1 MAYVPTVTL
10 YNSDT
15 PFVDPVTLS
24 ATDGTIEIDSTYN
37 NYQISGGTYGANVN
51 IDSGVTLAIG
61 GQSSNV
67 WNIGSA
73 AQGYGTN
80 VNVSGTITFTS
91 NVNLSGG
98 SSINVEDGGVV
109 TLGPLNMA
117 AGASVV
123 VNNGGHLILN
133 GVGTT
138 TTGISFGT
146 EGGTIEVASGVSLSI
161 LSKITGIKVGD
172 TIIIDGVTSNGI
184 SETDD
189 GVYTLTQNGTE
200 LQATG
205 RFQPVLANG
214 VEGFTVYTDANGN
227 TILTAVDYS
236 NICFLAGSM
245 VRTPEGDVAVEN
257 LRSGD
262 HVVALVNGQNVTREV
277 VWTGVA
283 HAKIKA
289 DMPDDMAGYPVRILK
304 NAFAEGV
311 PYKDMLITAEHCLF
325 IDGKMVP
332 ARMLVNGS
340 SIFYDRSIT
349 DYDYYHVETAEHSV
363 LTVDGMLTESYLDT
377 GNRAA
382 FVSNGNVVSLGRAKS
397 WAEDA
402 AAPLAVSRDAV
413 EPIFAALAQRA
424 SSIEGRR
431 EETQTYTMTTDHD
444 LHLITNTGAIIRSV
458 REKAGRVSF
467 MLPTGVNSVRLV
479 SRSNRPSDVIGPFV
493 DDRRHLG
500 VLVGEVSVVNAD
512 VTHNVTAHTDTENL
526 SGWYPLEGADYRW
539 TNGNAELPLGKA
551 VNGMGMLSIQI
562 VAAGPYFSEQKIEG
576 QSALQA

>member
-1 MAYVPTVTL
+1 MAKSLTL
-10 YNSDT
+10 TNPETGDEEVLTS
-15 PFVDPVTLS
+15 
-24 ATDGTIEIDSTYN
+24 N
-37 NYQISGGTYGANVN
+37 
-51 IDSGVTLAIG
+51 
-61 GQSSNV
+61 SSNV
-67 WNIGSA
+67 IEITSDYNGWTVTGTTTA
-73 AQGYGTN
+73 TN
-80 VNVSGTITFTS
+80 VLIDADTSIDIGGNDSNVWSIGLASAGNSTTVTVKGTLNLTS
-91 NVNLSGG
+91 NVNLRSG
-98 SSINVEDGGVV
+98 SSVVVEDGGKV

-117 AGASVV
+117 SGSSVI
-123 VNNGGHLILN
+123 VNNGGYLVLN
-133 GVGTT
+133 GVGATQ
-138 TTGISFGT
+138 TGIAFGT
-146 EGGTIEVASGVSLSI
+146 EGGTIEVASGMSLSI
-161 LSKITGIKVGD
+161 LSKITGIQVGD
-172 TIIIDGVTSNGI
+172 TIIIDGVTSDGI
-184 SETDD
+184 NETED
-189 GVYTLTQNGTE
+189 GIYTLTQNGTE

-227 TILTAVDYS
+227 TVLTAVDYS

-562 VAAGPYFSEQKIEG
+562 VAAGPYFSEQKVEG

>member
-1 MAYVPTVTL
+1 MAKSLTL
-10 YNSDT
+10 TNPETGDEEVLT
-15 PFVDPVTLS
+15 P
-24 ATDGTIEIDSTYN
+24 N
-37 NYQISGGTYGANVN
+37 
-51 IDSGVTLAIG
+51 
-61 GQSSNV
+61 SSNV
-67 WNIGSA
+67 IEITSDYNGWTVTGTTTA
-73 AQGYGTN
+73 TN
-80 VNVSGTITFTS
+80 VLIDADTSIDIGGNDSNVWSIGLASTGNTTTVTVKGTLNLTS
-91 NVNLSGG
+91 NVNLRSG
-98 SSINVEDGGVV
+98 SSVVVEDGGKV

-117 AGASVV
+117 SGSSVI
-123 VNNGGHLILN
+123 VNDGGYLVLN
-133 GVGTT
+133 GVGATQ
-138 TTGISFGT
+138 TGIAFGT
-146 EGGTIEVASGVSLSI
+146 EGGTIEVASGMSLSI
-161 LSKITGIKVGD
+161 LSKITGIQVGD
-172 TIIIDGVTSNGI
+172 TIIIDGVTSDGI
-184 SETDD
+184 NETED
-189 GVYTLTQNGTE
+189 GIYTLTQNGTE

-227 TILTAVDYS
+227 TVLTAVDYS

-245 VRTPEGDVAVEN
+245 VRTPEGDVAVET

-262 HVVALVNGQNVTREV
+262 QVVAYVDGQNVTRDV
-277 VWTGVA
+277 VWAGVA

-289 DMPDDMAGYPVRILK
+289 DMPDDVAGYPVRILK
-304 NAFAEGV
+304 NAISEGV

-332 ARMLVNGS
+332 ARMLVNGAT
-340 SIFYDRSIT
+340 IFYDRSIT
-349 DYDYYHVETAEHSV
+349 DYDYYHIETAEHSV
-363 LTVDGMLTESYLDT
+363 LIVDGMLTESYLDT

-402 AAPLAVSRDAV
+402 AAPLAVSREVV
-413 EPIFAALAQRA
+413 EPIFTALARRA
-424 SSIEGRR
+424 SSVEGHRDV
-431 EETQTYTMTTDHD
+431 TQSGEVTTAHD

-562 VAAGPYFSEQKIEG
+562 VAAGPYFSEQKVEG

>member
-1 MAYVPTVTL
+1 MEITSDYNGWTVTGTTTATNVL
-10 YNSDT
+10 IDADT
-15 PFVDPVTLS
+15 S
-24 ATDGTIEIDSTYN
+24 ID
-37 NYQISGGTYGANVN
+37 
-51 IDSGVTLAIG
+51 IG
-61 GQSSNV
+61 GNDSNV
-67 WNIGSA
+67 WSIGLASA
-73 AQGYGTN
+73 GNSTTVTVKGTLN
-80 VNVSGTITFTS
+80 LTS
-91 NVNLSGG
+91 NVNLRSG
-98 SSINVEDGGVV
+98 SSVVVEDGGKV

-117 AGASVV
+117 SGSSVI
-123 VNNGGHLILN
+123 VNNGGYLVLN
-133 GVGTT
+133 GVGATQ
-138 TTGISFGT
+138 TGIAFGT
-146 EGGTIEVASGVSLSI
+146 EGGTIEVASGMSLSI
-161 LSKITGIKVGD
+161 LSKITGIQVGD
-172 TIIIDGVTSNGI
+172 TIIIDGVTSDGI
-184 SETDD
+184 NETED
-189 GVYTLTQNGTE
+189 GIYTLTQNGTE

-227 TILTAVDYS
+227 TVLTAVDYS

-500 VLVGEVSVVNAD
+500 VLVGEVTVVNAD
-512 VTHNVTAHTDTENL
+512 ITHNVTSHTDTANL
-526 SGWYPLEGADYRW
+526 SGWYPLDGAECRW
-539 TNGNAELPLGKA
+539 TDGNADLPLGKA
-551 VNGMGMLSIQI
+551 INGMGMLNIQI
-562 VAAGPYFSEQKIEG
+562 LAAGPYISEQPAEV
-576 QSALQA
+576 QSALKA

>member
-1 MAYVPTVTL
+1 MADTGATVDL
-10 YNSDT
+10 YIAKP
-15 PFVDPVTLS
+15 PFTPVTLS
-24 ATDGTIEIDSTYN
+24 DTDGTIEIGSTYN
-37 NYQISGGTYGANVN
+37 GYSISGDTFGATVD

-61 GQSSNV
+61 GKTSNV
-67 WNIGSA
+67 WNIGA
-73 AQGYGTN
+73 DYEGYTTT
-80 VNVSGTITFTS
+80 VNVSGTITFTG
-91 NVNLSGG
+91 NVNLSAG
-98 SSINVEDGGVV
+98 SSINVESGAVV
-109 TLGPLNMA
+109 TLGPINMA
-117 AGASVV
+117 SGSSVV
-123 VNNGGHLILN
+123 VNNGGRLILN

-146 EGGTIEVASGVSLSI
+146 EGGTIEVASGMSLSI

-172 TIIIDGVTSNGI
+172 TIIIDGVKSAGI
-184 SETDD
+184 TED
-189 GVYTLTQNGTE
+189 GNTYTLLDENGNQ

-205 RFQPVLANG
+205 RFQPVLENG

-227 TILTAVDYS
+227 TVLTAVDYS

-245 VRTPEGDVAVEN
+245 VRTPEGDVAVES

-562 VAAGPYFSEQKIEG
+562 LAAGPYISEQPAEV
-576 QSALQA
+576 QSALKA

>member
-1 MAYVPTVTL
+1 MAKSLTL
-10 YNSDT
+10 TNPETGDEEVLT
-15 PFVDPVTLS
+15 P
-24 ATDGTIEIDSTYN
+24 N
-37 NYQISGGTYGANVN
+37 
-51 IDSGVTLAIG
+51 
-61 GQSSNV
+61 SSNV
-67 WNIGSA
+67 IEITSDYNGWTVTGTTTA
-73 AQGYGTN
+73 TN
-80 VNVSGTITFTS
+80 VLIDADTSIDIGGNDSNVWSIGLASTGNTTTVTVKGTLNLTS
-91 NVNLSGG
+91 NVNLRSG
-98 SSINVEDGGVV
+98 SSVVVEDGGKV

-117 AGASVV
+117 SGSSVI
-123 VNNGGHLILN
+123 VNDGGYLVLN
-133 GVGTT
+133 GVGATQ
-138 TTGISFGT
+138 TGIAFGT
-146 EGGTIEVASGVSLSI
+146 EGGTIEVASGMSLSI
-161 LSKITGIKVGD
+161 LSKITGIQVGD
-172 TIIIDGVTSNGI
+172 TIIIDGVTSDGI
-184 SETDD
+184 NETED
-189 GVYTLTQNGTE
+189 GIYTLTQNGTE

-227 TILTAVDYS
+227 TVLTAVAYS

-245 VRTPEGDVAVEN
+245 VRTPEGDVAVET

-262 HVVALVNGQNVTREV
+262 QVVAYVDGQNVTRDV
-277 VWTGVA
+277 VWAGVA

-289 DMPDDMAGYPVRILK
+289 DMPDDVAGYPVRILK
-304 NAFAEGV
+304 NAISEGV

-340 SIFYDRSIT
+340 TIFYDRSIT
-349 DYDYYHVETAEHSV
+349 DYDYYHIETAEHSV
-363 LTVDGMLTESYLDT
+363 LIVDGMLTESYLDT

-402 AAPLAVSRDAV
+402 AAPLAVSREVV
-413 EPIFAALAQRA
+413 EPIFTALARRA
-424 SSIEGRR
+424 SSVEGHR
-431 EETQTYTMTTDHD
+431 EVAQSGEVTTAHD